1 MSVFENRDGFDRIEV
16 NGERKL
22 EMYPCGYVAEVT
34 NLSPRAT
41 EKDVHSFFS
50 HCGIVELVEITGCGG
65 NDALT
70 AYVTFRDAYALDMAL
85 LLNGATIVDQ
95 TVWISMYGVYLH
107 ESNSLTRE
115 GDYTVTVTQSH
126 ADAFASSPGEAV
138 TIAQQVVK
146 TMISKGYVLSKDAF
160 GKAKALDESQ
170 RFSISVA
177 NKLAEIGRYIG
188 LTQNIQS
195 SMEAVR
201 SADDK
206 YHFSDFTKSAVL
218 VTGTA
223 AVAAA
228 TITGKV
234 AAAAATT
241 VVNSR
246 YFANG
251 ALWFSDALG
260 RAAKAAAHMGGGG
273 GSS

>member
-1 MSVFENRDGFDRIEV
+1 MYLRFV
-16 NGERKL
+16 L

-41 EKDVHSFFS
+41 EKDVQSFFS
-50 HCGIVELVEITGCGG
+50 HCGIVELVEITGCQGD
-65 NDALT
+65 DALT

-85 LLNGATIVDQ
+85 LLTGATIVDQ

-107 ESNSLTRE
+107 ESNNLTRE
-115 GDYTVTVTQSH
+115 GDYTLTVTQSH

-146 TMISKGYVLSKDAF
+146 TMISKGYVLSKDAI

-170 RFSISVA
+170 GFSSLVA

-195 SMEAVR
+195 SMEVVR

-234 AAAAATT
+234 AASAATT

-273 GSS
+273 SS

>member
-1 MSVFENRDGFDRIEV
+1 
-16 NGERKL
+16 
-22 EMYPCGYVAEVT
+22 
-34 NLSPRAT
+34 
-41 EKDVHSFFS
+41 
-50 HCGIVELVEITGCGG
+50 
-65 NDALT
+65 
-70 AYVTFRDAYALDMAL
+70 
-85 LLNGATIVDQ
+85 
-95 TVWISMYGVYLH
+95 MYGVYLH
-107 ESNSLTRE
+107 ESNNLTRE
-115 GDYTVTVTQSH
+115 GDYTLTVNKTEPTQITLSFKDSKRFFVFATVKVTQSH

-146 TMISKGYVLSKDAF
+146 TMISKGYVLSKDAI

-170 RFSISVA
+170 GFSSLVA
-177 NKLAEIGRYIG
+177 NKLAEIGRYTG

-195 SMEAVR
+195 SMEVVR

-234 AAAAATT
+234 AASAATT

-273 GSS
+273 SS

>member
-1 MSVFENRDGFDRIEV
+1 
-16 NGERKL
+16 
-22 EMYPCGYVAEVT
+22 MYPCGYVAEVT
-34 NLSPRAT
+34 NLSPQAT

-50 HCGIVELVEITGCGG
+50 HCGIVELVEITGSEG
-65 NDALT
+65 DALT

-85 LLNGATIVDQ
+85 LLTGSTIVDQ

-107 ESNSLTRE
+107 ESNNLTQE
-115 GDYTVTVTQSH
+115 EDSYSVTVTQTN
-126 ADAFASSPGEAV
+126 AFASSPGEAV

-146 TMISKGYVLSKDAF
+146 TMIAKGYVLSKDAI
-160 GKAKALDESQ
+160 GRAKVLDESQ
-170 RFSISVA
+170 RFSSLVA
-177 NKLAEIGRYIG
+177 TKLAEMSHYIG

-206 YHFSDFTKSAVL
+206 YHFTDFTKSAVL

-234 AAAAATT
+234 AAAAATS

-273 GSS
+273 SH

>member
-1 MSVFENRDGFDRIEV
+1 MH
-16 NGERKL
+16 
-22 EMYPCGYVAEVT
+22 PCGYIAEVT
-34 NLSPRAT
+34 NLSPQAT

-50 HCGIVELVEITGCGG
+50 HCGIVELVEITGCEG
-65 NDALT
+65 DDSLT

-85 LLNGATIVDQ
+85 LLNGAMIVDQ

-107 ESNSLTRE
+107 ESNNLTQE
-115 GDYTVTVTQSH
+115 EEEDSVTVTQSH

-138 TIAQQVVK
+138 TVAQQVVK
-146 TMISKGYVLSKDAF
+146 TMIAKGYVLSKDAI

-170 RFSISVA
+170 RFSSSVA
-177 NKLAEIGRYIG
+177 TKLAEISHYLG

-195 SMEAVR
+195 SMEVVR
-201 SADDK
+201 SADEK

-228 TITGKV
+228 TITGKA
-234 AAAAATT
+234 AAAAATS

-273 GSS
+273 SN

>member
-1 MSVFENRDGFDRIEV
+1 
-16 NGERKL
+16 
-22 EMYPCGYVAEVT
+22 MYPCGYVAEVT

-65 NDALT
+65 DDALT

-107 ESNSLTRE
+107 ESNNLTRE
-115 GDYTVTVTQSH
+115 GGDYTLTVSKSQ

-146 TMISKGYVLSKDAF
+146 TMLAKGYVLSKDAF

-170 RFSISVA
+170 RFSSSVA

-273 GSS
+273 TS

>member
-1 MSVFENRDGFDRIEV
+1 
-16 NGERKL
+16 
-22 EMYPCGYVAEVT
+22 MYPCGYVAEVT
-34 NLSPRAT
+34 NLSPQAT

-50 HCGIVELVEITGCGG
+50 HCGIVELVEITGYES
-65 NDALT
+65 DALT

-85 LLNGATIVDQ
+85 LLSGSTIVDQ

-107 ESNSLTRE
+107 ESNNLTQE
-115 GDYTVTVTQSH
+115 EDSYSVTVTH
-126 ADAFASSPGEAV
+126 TDAFAPSPREAV
-138 TIAQQVVK
+138 TIAQQVVS
-146 TMISKGYVLSKDAF
+146 TMIAKGYVLSKDAI

-170 RFSISVA
+170 RFSSLVA
-177 NKLAEIGRYIG
+177 TKLAEMSHYIG

-195 SMEAVR
+195 SMEVVR

-218 VTGTA
+218 FTGTA

-234 AAAAATT
+234 AAAAATS

-251 ALWFSDALG
+251 ALWFSDTLG
-260 RAAKAAAHMGGGG
+260 RAAKAAAHMGEYIHRD
-273 GSS
+273 